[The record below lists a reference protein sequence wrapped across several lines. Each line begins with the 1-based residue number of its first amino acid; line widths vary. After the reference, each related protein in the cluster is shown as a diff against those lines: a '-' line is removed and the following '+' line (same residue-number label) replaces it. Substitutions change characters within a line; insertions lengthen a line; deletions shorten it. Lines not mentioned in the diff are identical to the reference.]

1 MYLHVG
7 AQAWNMEHWRDEHK
21 AQKSVKKVYL
31 STDELY
37 LSTDS
42 YSHSKTELRFASL
55 SVSVDRCN
63 VPVDRYTQTT
73 QDRAQ
78 VFYSWVHLSTDASA
92 PVDRRR
98 KHKILSFQIRPHLG
112 VSFLHDPHLY
122 LTLYKHPF
130 GAKFAESSLPSKS
143 LQGTK
148 RKSPKLLLC
157 FNFPPR
163 SSWNHHLCGAEAGSS
178 SIQPSTSINLH
189 PIEVWRAFGRSTRRI
204 PTGFVP

>member
-37 LSTDS
+37 LSTDA

-78 VFYSWVHLSTDASA
+78 VFSSWVHLSTDANCLSTDTLRNSFSWNPVLSLSL
-92 PVDRRR
+92 PVDRCKCTCRQPTET
-98 KHKILSFQIRPHLG
+98 SDFGFPNPAPLG
-112 VSFLHDPHLY
+112 CFL
-122 LTLYKHPF
+122 
-130 GAKFAESSLPSKS
+130 
-143 LQGTK
+143 
-148 RKSPKLLLC
+148 
-157 FNFPPR
+157 PPR
-163 SSWNHHLCGAEAGSS
+163 PPPLPNT
-178 SIQPSTSINLH
+178 I
-189 PIEVWRAFGRSTRRI
+189 
-204 PTGFVP
+204 